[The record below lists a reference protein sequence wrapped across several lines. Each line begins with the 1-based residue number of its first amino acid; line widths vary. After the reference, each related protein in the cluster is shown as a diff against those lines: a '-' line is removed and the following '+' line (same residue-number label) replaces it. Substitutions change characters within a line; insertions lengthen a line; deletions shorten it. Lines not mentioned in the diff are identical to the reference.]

1 MKPLTEEIAS
11 SLVKIGAVK
20 FTADKPIRFKSGI
33 LSPVYV
39 DNRIIPYHPTVWEQ
53 VITGFIHIAMHI
65 CEPFDVVAGIATGGI
80 PHSATIAYSIKT
92 PSVYVRKEEKEHGL
106 KNRVEG
112 GDVTQK
118 RVLLIEDMITTGGSS
133 LSGVGALR
141 ESGAIVSDCIAI
153 VSYDFPEAKTA
164 FAEANIVLHT
174 LTTFPII
181 LDEAKA
187 LGVVDEA
194 TFARV
199 SDWLS
204 DPHGWAG
211 RHNFA

>member
-1 MKPLTEEIAS
+1 MKTLTEEIAS
-11 SLVKIGAVK
+11 SLVKIAAVK

-39 DNRIIPYHPTVWEQ
+39 DNRIIPYHPAVWEQ
-53 VITGFIHIAMHI
+53 VITHFIHVAMQI

-80 PHSATIAYSIKT
+80 PHSAVIAYSIKT

-112 GDVTQK
+112 GDVTHK

-133 LSGVGALR
+133 LSGVQALR
-141 ESGAIVSDCIAI
+141 ESGAIVGDCIAI

-164 FAEANIVLHT
+164 FAEAKILLHT

-181 LDEAKA
+181 LDEAKT
-187 LGVVDEA
+187 LGVVDEG
-194 TFARV
+194 TFALV

-211 RHNFA
+211 RHNLS